1 MLLFLN
7 RICIDENHL
16 DTFTDHMLIVP
27 WNSGSGWGAPTIKP
41 YGPLTLDPSSV
52 VFHVSK
58 LYVRYIKPIH

>member
-1 MLLFLN
+1 
-7 RICIDENHL
+7 
-16 DTFTDHMLIVP
+16 MLIVP